1 MAAVV
6 ETLHGLW
13 NAVRKGEARIPQRV
27 EIPAERTDGAGDLG
41 QDFKPDTHYF
51 QVRVNQLYLSYA
63 RKWFATYDPLVV
75 VISEFTYDKSPT
87 SLPFVVGP
95 AMLDKVALGF
105 PRRARFLNRQ
115 AA

>member
-75 VISEFTYDKSPT
+75 VISEFTYDK
-87 SLPFVVGP
+87 
-95 AMLDKVALGF
+95 
-105 PRRARFLNRQ
+105 
-115 AA
+115 